1 MKTIELKGLPLKES
15 DFTFVSE
22 YTKRVCGYAYTVVQ
36 YEVAPKLIGVTE
48 NVLARDIYVD
58 YYVVNERDGRTFV
71 ETTKD
76 EDSLADI
83 IEELNR
89 RYKAWQLGK
98 YLTGM
103 YLADEAR
110 EIFENYRE
118 YFDYDNFP
126 SETHHYQHELQEKAA
141 EELGLQKYVV
151 CFISRQDREL
161 YVSSPE
167 TMYTLPEEYGRI
179 PVYVHI
185 DNGKVE
191 LRFAERYDQTI
202 LGKSLRDYDNRKDFE
217 KSFNKEEPQRFSI
230 GKLTEK
236 KKQAW
241 FSYIRDYS
249 NEATRFFIE
258 RHNAVAV
265 AEKKLKDAGFER
277 IGDSR
282 SWRCSKGYF
291 DCKADVGN
299 DGKIY
304 TDISISSRSDVREE
318 VFGI

>member
-1 MKTIELKGLPLKES
+1 MKKIELKDLPLKES
-15 DFTFVSE
+15 DFVLVRE
-22 YTKRVCGYAYTVVQ
+22 YVECSWGHEWQMKR
-36 YEVAPKLIGVTE
+36 YEVSPELLGITDMNSVKEKYG
-48 NVLARDIYVD
+48 N
-58 YYVVNERDGRTFV
+58 YYAIRLCSDKVF
-71 ETTKD
+71 
-76 EDSLADI
+76 
-83 IEELNR
+83 IEIDKEQTLSNCIDELNR
-89 RYKAWQLGK
+89 YYKAWQLGK

-110 EIFENYRE
+110 EIFENYKE
-118 YFDYDNFP
+118 YFDYNNFP
-126 SETHHYQHELQEKAA
+126 AEAHHYQHELQEKAA

-151 CFISRQDREL
+151 CFISRQDKEL

-167 TMYTLPEEYGRI
+167 TMYTLPDEYGRV

-185 DNGKVE
+185 DNNKVK
-191 LRFAERYDQTI
+191 LRFASRYDQTI
-202 LGKSLRDYDNRKDFE
+202 LGKSLINYNNEKDFE
-217 KSFNKEEPQRFSI
+217 NVFNREEPQRFSI

-277 IGDSR
+277 IGDSM

-291 DCKADVGN
+291 DCKAEVGN

-304 TDISISSRSDVREE
+304 TDISISYKSNVREE

>member
-1 MKTIELKGLPLKES
+1 MKTIELKELPLKES
-15 DFTFVSE
+15 DFTFVNE
-22 YTKRVCGYAYTVVQ
+22 YTKRVCGYAYTMVR

-48 NVLARDIYVD
+48 DVSARDIYVD
-58 YYVVNERDGRTFV
+58 YYTVDDRDGRTFV
-71 ETTKD
+71 KIQKD
-76 EDSLADI
+76 KGSLACI

-89 RYKAWQLGK
+89 YYKAWQLGK
-98 YLTGM
+98 YLCGQ

-110 EIFENYRE
+110 EIFENYKE
-118 YFDYDNFP
+118 YFDCNNFP
-126 SETHHYQHELQEKAA
+126 AEGYHYKHELQEKAA

-151 CFISRQDREL
+151 CFISRQDKKL

-167 TMYTLPEEYGRI
+167 TMYTLPDEYGRV

-185 DNGKVE
+185 DKDKVE
-191 LRFAERYDQTI
+191 LRFEAQYDQTI
-202 LGKSLRDYDNRKDFE
+202 LGKSLMDYDNQKDFE

-277 IGDSR
+277 IGDSM

-291 DCKADVGN
+291 DCKAEVGN

-304 TDISISSRSDVREE
+304 TDISISYKSNVREE

>member
-1 MKTIELKGLPLKES
+1 MEKIELKGLSLKES

-22 YTKRVCGYAYTVVQ
+22 YTKRVCGFAYTAVR
-36 YEVAPKLIGVTE
+36 YYVAPELIGVTQD
-48 NVLARDIYVD
+48 VSARDIYENYYAVD
-58 YYVVNERDGRTFV
+58 DHNGRTFV
-71 ETTKD
+71 EITKD
-76 EDSLADI
+76 KGSLADI

-89 RYKAWQLGK
+89 RYNVWQLGK
-98 YLTGM
+98 YLSGM

-110 EIFENYRE
+110 EIFENYKE

-126 SETHHYQHELQEKAA
+126 AETHHYQHELQEKAA

-167 TMYTLPEEYGRI
+167 TMYTLPDEYGRV

-185 DNGKVE
+185 DKDKVE
-191 LRFAERYDQTI
+191 LRFAARYDKTI
-202 LGKSLRDYDNRKDFE
+202 LGKSMMDYGNQKDFE

-277 IGDSR
+277 IGDSM

-291 DCKADVGN
+291 DCKAEVGN

-304 TDISISSRSDVREE
+304 TDISISYKSNVREE